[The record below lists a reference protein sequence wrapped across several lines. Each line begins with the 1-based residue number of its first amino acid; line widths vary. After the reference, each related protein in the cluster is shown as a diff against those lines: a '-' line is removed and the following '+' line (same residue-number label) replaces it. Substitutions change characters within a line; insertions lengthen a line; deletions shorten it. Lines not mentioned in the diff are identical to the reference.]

1 MLERV
6 RRKENPLTLFV
17 GMQTGT
23 ATMETV
29 LRFLKKLGIELPY
42 DPAILLLGI
51 HSEETRIERHIY
63 PSVHCSTIYNS

>member
-63 PSVHCSTIYNS
+63 ASVHCSTIYNS